1 MNNESP
7 EDRRVMEVWQNQETE
22 GVRMSV
28 EQVRLEAG
36 RFQRKIKAR
45 NLREYVAA
53 LMVTVLFGYEFSR
66 AKHLLLLRVGFGL
79 LMAGTAYVMWHL
91 LSKGSPGEADESAG
105 LSGWIEFRRR
115 ELVRQRDLLRSV
127 WRWYLG
133 PFVPGLVVVV
143 VALGRFI
150 RGRAG
155 HPGFLVAADAL
166 IFVAVFLA
174 IGRLNAKGAQKLQ
187 RQIDELDEQGQ
198 G

>member
-7 EDRRVMEVWQNQETE
+7 EDRQVMELWQNQETE

-36 RFQRKIKAR
+36 RFQRKIQSR

-53 LMVTVLFGYEFSR
+53 LMVVVFFGFEFSR
-66 AKHLLLLRVGFGL
+66 AKHLLLRVGFGL

-115 ELVRQRDLLRSV
+115 ELVRQRDLLRSI

-133 PFVPGLVVVV
+133 PLVPGMVVVIAGV
-143 VALGRFI
+143 LSHAGRSHGGHLG
-150 RGRAG
+150 
-155 HPGFLVAADAL
+155 LVAADVLFIA
-166 IFVAVFLA
+166 AVFFA
-174 IGRLNAKGAQKLQ
+174 VGKLNARGAEKLQ
-187 RQIDELDEQGQ
+187 RQIEELDEQGR